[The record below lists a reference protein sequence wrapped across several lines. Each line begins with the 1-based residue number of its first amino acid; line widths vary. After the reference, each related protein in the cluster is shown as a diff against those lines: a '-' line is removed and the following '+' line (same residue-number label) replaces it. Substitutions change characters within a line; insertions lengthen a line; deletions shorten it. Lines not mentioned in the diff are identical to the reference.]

1 VPVWTWRR
9 ADVTLAACWEIRL
22 PFLAPSGERIGS
34 LVLWQ
39 DGRAN
44 DVSLADMHAIA
55 YDLRAVVEQKLLA
68 LWEPWE
74 QEPDAAVAMAGD
86 RAVPGDRGV
95 QIPRGAERTPL
106 AIEKD
111 WPGGAGGAP
120 GQNGAKGDAGANRPG
135 RTSSGSFRLRSA
147 PLS

>member
-1 VPVWTWRR
+1 
-9 ADVTLAACWEIRL
+9 VTLAACWEIRL

-55 YDLRAVVEQKLLA
+55 YDLRAVVEEKLLA
-68 LWEPWE
+68 LWEPW
-74 QEPDAAVAMAGD
+74 DAESKPVVAFAGD
-86 RAVPGDRGV
+86 RAVQGDRSV
-95 QIPRGAERTPL
+95 QIPRSIERTPL
-106 AIEKD
+106 AIEKERSN
-111 WPGGAGGAP
+111 GTNAT
-120 GQNGAKGDAGANRPG
+120 NGAKSEGSTNRSG
-135 RTSSGSFRLRSA
+135 RTSSGSFRLRST